1 MKLLGSAL
9 SPFAVR
15 VMLAARFKQIDL
27 PVEPPSGGTR
37 TAEYLARN
45 PIGKVPV
52 LVDGSLVLP
61 ESDVIVC
68 YLEDRFPAPTL
79 FPGDAAERANARLLA
94 RLLDSYSVPSFRPFL
109 ANSDPGAIATA
120 LERIDQSLGYL
131 DHFRKDGEFM
141 SGSAFSVADCAW
153 IPFFHIFEQL
163 QDGFKT
169 WDLARKRPRLDAW
182 WSRAR
187 ASELGVFARGAMDG
201 AIAEM
206 FRGAALSPT
215 LRTP

>member
-15 VMLAARFKQIDL
+15 VILAARFKRIDL
-27 PVEPPSGGTR
+27 PVEPPPGGTH

-52 LVDGSLVLP
+52 LVDGSIVLP
-61 ESDVIVC
+61 ESDVIVS

-79 FPGDAAERANARLLA
+79 FPGDAAERANLRLLS

-109 ANSDPGAIATA
+109 ANSDPVAVTSA

-131 DHFRKDGEFM
+131 DHFRHEGEFI
-141 SGSAFSVADCAW
+141 SGSTFSAADCAW

-163 QDGFKT
+163 QDGFRT
-169 WDLARKRPRLDAW
+169 WDLVRKRPRLEAW

-187 ASELGVFARGAMDG
+187 ASELGVFARGAIDR

-206 FRGAALSPT
+206 LQGVGR
-215 LRTP
+215 